1 MNGAP
6 ISPNGCLSAA
16 DGSYSCGARPRTAAA
31 AAVAGKREGFYA
43 PPPRP
48 QLPVQM
54 EAFYGGSDL
63 ATQVLKTIPTF
74 GPR

>member
-16 DGSYSCGARPRTAAA
+16 DGSYSCGAHPRTAAA
-31 AAVAGKREGFYA
+31 AAGKREGFYA

-48 QLPVQM
+48 QLPVQT

-63 ATQVLKTIPTF
+63 MAQVLKTIPTS